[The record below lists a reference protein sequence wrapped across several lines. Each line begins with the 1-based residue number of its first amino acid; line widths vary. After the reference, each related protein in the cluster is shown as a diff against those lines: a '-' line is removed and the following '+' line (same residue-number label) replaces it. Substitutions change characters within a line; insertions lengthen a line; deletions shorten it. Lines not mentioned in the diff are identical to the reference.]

1 MPRTLLVTGA
11 GGFLARHL
19 AARFRDASWRTIGI
33 GRSDPDRV
41 APAYDAFQLDDL
53 SDSARIA
60 SLLEKFEP
68 DVVAHLAAPSSVPES
83 LRRPLADFESHAL
96 PVARLLDG
104 IRTSALPARMLL
116 LSSAAVYGNP
126 QSLPVAET
134 APAAPISPYGYHKLC
149 QEILCDEYLRVYAI
163 PVVKARVFSVFGEGL
178 RRLAVWDLARRAFKG
193 QTTVLGTGEEMRD
206 YLYAG
211 DVADALYTIVERA
224 SFDGSAINVASGT
237 GTTIANLAQRI
248 FGIAGLDDP
257 PRFTGENPA
266 GMPTAWVAD
275 VGRLRA
281 LGWEPR
287 HSLDDSL
294 RKTIEW
300 IREHA

>member
-1 MPRTLLVTGA
+1 MPRTLMITGA
-11 GGFLARHL
+11 GGFLARHV
-19 AARFRDASWRTIGI
+19 AARFREAGWRTTGI

-41 APAYDAFQLDDL
+41 AARYDAFQLDDL

-60 SLLEKFEP
+60 SLIEKFEP

-83 LRRPLADFESHAL
+83 LRRPLADFESHTL
-96 PVARLLDG
+96 PTARLLDG
-104 IRTSALPARMLL
+104 IRTSARPARLLL

-149 QEILCDEYLRVYAI
+149 QEILCDEYLHVYGV

-178 RRLAVWDLARRAFKG
+178 RRLAVWDLTRRALNG
-193 QTTVLGTGEEMRD
+193 ETTVLGTGEEMRD

-211 DVADALYTIVERA
+211 DVADALHTIVERA
-224 SFDGSAINVASGT
+224 SFDGSAINIATGT
-237 GTTIANLAQRI
+237 GTTIGDLARRV
-248 FGIAGLDDP
+248 FTLAGIDQP
-257 PRFTGENPA
+257 PRFTGQNPA

-275 VGRLRA
+275 VERLRA
-281 LGWEPR
+281 LGWQPR
-287 HSLDDSL
+287 HSLDDGL
-294 RKTIEW
+294 RRTIDW